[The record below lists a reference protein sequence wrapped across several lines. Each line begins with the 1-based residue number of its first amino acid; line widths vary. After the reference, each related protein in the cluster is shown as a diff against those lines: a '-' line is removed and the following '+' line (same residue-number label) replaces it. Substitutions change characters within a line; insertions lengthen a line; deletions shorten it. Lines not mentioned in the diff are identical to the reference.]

1 MSKTILATIIALVAI
16 LTVMTFVSA
25 SSEMGELTTEFE
37 VTVDGIEYASHAPI
51 GIEAGETIPIKVVF
65 TSKVNAENAIIKVW
79 IDGYRSEIQ
88 DKTGRFELI
97 NDSTYSRM
105 FSLTVPSDID
115 PTEEYTLRIRL
126 IGRDKNTNEN
136 LDDEDDFEL
145 ILQRESYKSD
155 ILSVEAPNKVTPG
168 STIAVDVVLKN
179 RGMHELEDVFV
190 KARISDLEI
199 ERKVYFGDVDSQ
211 DECEYSGDCHGNRED
226 AVDGRIYLSIPRDA
240 QAGTYSLE
248 VEAYNSD
255 FTETVKKT
263 IVVSGE
269 GETSDILSGVTSR
282 AIAVGQET
290 TYDLVIVN
298 SGDKMKVY
306 TLTPEDANGLIV
318 EVDPIVTVAADSSET
333 VKVRVRATNS
343 AEEGTQTVAV
353 NVESG
358 GELVKRA
365 VFSVN
370 VEKGR
375 AASSVVVL
383 TIILAIVFIVL
394 LIVLIVLLTS
404 KQPSAPEAEEETSY
418 Y

>member
-25 SSEMGELTTEFE
+25 SAGLTDSFD
-37 VTVDGIEYASHAPI
+37 VTVDGIEYSAGDTI
-51 GIEAGETIPIKVVF
+51 GIEAGETIPLKVIF
-65 TSKVNAENAIIKVW
+65 TATENASDVKLKVW
-79 IDGYRSEIQ
+79 IDGYRSEIK
-88 DKTGRFELI
+88 DETGRFELVE
-97 NDSTYSRM
+97 DSKYSRT
-105 FSLTVPSDID
+105 FSLTVPFDID
-115 PTEEYTLRIRL
+115 PTEDYVLIVRISEKTKSYEEEFDL
-126 IGRDKNTNEN
+126 K
-136 LDDEDDFEL
+136 
-145 ILQRESYKSD
+145 LQRESYKSD